1 MQSFIRLCIYVY
13 IYMDVLMYVS
23 ICVNLLMHLIL
34 ITAVLVLHNL
44 GVLYNVTKWV
54 S

>member
-1 MQSFIRLCIYVY
+1 MQSFIRLSIYVY

-23 ICVNLLMHLIL
+23 ICMNAFIHLIL
-34 ITAVLVLHNL
+34 ITAVLFLHNL